1 MTAPERIDMT
11 TAAPATAPALPAVPW
26 RTATV
31 IQGVRDVVPLDLLD
45 RHPLFADARA
55 RLAHV
60 AAAEA
65 GYRAREATR
74 AREHERTVA
83 VWREATTA
91 AALRGEDGPEPPA
104 AFISGPGI
112 DAFEGARHEVLDEVR
127 ATWQEHGA
135 RVVAEEVAALDNEG
149 AADDSEAARLQA
161 ALREVEQRI
170 TARSTRREA
179 LRRAGARVTPPTA
192 PPVVDDRRLNVIDH
206 RPEDAPRHGPL
217 ADLARAA
224 RDAATGVRPS
234 GLFRAR

>member
-1 MTAPERIDMT
+1 MT
-11 TAAPATAPALPAVPW
+11 TTPAAPAVPW

-65 GYRAREATR
+65 GFRAREATR

-104 AFISGPGI
+104 AFIPGPGI
-112 DAFEGARHEVLDEVR
+112 DAFEAARMEVLDEVR
-127 ATWQEHGA
+127 ETWREHGA
-135 RVVAEEVAALDNEG
+135 RVVAEEVAALNTDG
-149 AADDSEAARLQA
+149 AADEAEAARLQA
-161 ALREVEQRI
+161 ALREVDERI
-170 TARSTRREA
+170 SVRTARREA
-179 LRRAGARVTPPTA
+179 LRRAAARVAPPAPAVPPTGRPSIA
-192 PPVVDDRRLNVIDH
+192 HHDAVDAARIGVPHEVRAEIE
-206 RPEDAPRHGPL
+206 RARAEHGPGPRR
-217 ADLARAA
+217 APWQAR
-224 RDAATGVRPS
+224 
-234 GLFRAR
+234 